1 MFERGLGLAN
11 EIEYPPM
18 GVELTFMAAVL
29 DWMVVPL
36 ESVTVKYTKCVLA
49 C

>member
-18 GVELTFMAAVL
+18 GIELTSMIAIL
-29 DWMVVPL
+29 EWMVVPL
-36 ESVTVKYTKCVLA
+36 ESVTSKYTRCVLA